1 MLLLVQS
8 DKNDDLIGLLKLDT
22 VYSIFNN
29 FVLIQRQL
37 LRMWLLRW
45 WRFLSNSVLSQH
57 DSKLE

>member
-37 LRMWLLRW
+37 RMWLLRW